1 MNKNKT
7 NEEEKKAGQREGK
20 KMSILQILPYL
31 TVQIFARQRLSNMPS
46 FYGLWL
52 IKSHSKHLV
61 RELQPN
67 EYIPL

>member
-1 MNKNKT
+1 
-7 NEEEKKAGQREGK
+7 
-20 KMSILQILPYL
+20 MSILQILPYL
-31 TVQIFARQRLSNMPS
+31 TVQIFARKHLSNMSS

>member
-1 MNKNKT
+1 MSKNKT
-7 NEEEKKAGQREGK
+7 NEGGKKLDKEKEK

-31 TVQIFARQRLSNMPS
+31 TVQIFARKHLSNMSS

>member
-1 MNKNKT
+1 
-7 NEEEKKAGQREGK
+7 
-20 KMSILQILPYL
+20 MSILQILPYL

>member
-1 MNKNKT
+1 MKGKKKKLDK
-7 NEEEKKAGQREGK
+7 EKGK

>member
-1 MNKNKT
+1 MKGKKKKLDK
-7 NEEEKKAGQREGK
+7 EKGK
-20 KMSILQILPYL
+20 KMSILQILRYL